1 MASAQRYKGQKLW
14 VKAGFRA
21 EYFPFMP
28 SQKFPPDSPRMRFQ
42 PMEEILVSDVRQ
54 MTADRAGYHPI
65 VLTFE
70 KGGILQ
76 ATVVGFFLKAKNEYQ
91 IQLDDLFYLKNPRAI
106 YSHWPPQTWSKIEA
120 HQLEEQMTFAQV
132 SLSIGD
138 GRLITIEA
146 GGVQL
151 YEFDRKPG
159 GQEGKI
165 RVRFRDGRV
174 IEIKP
179 SEGLSATIRL
189 CWRQFRV
196 ES

>member
-1 MASAQRYKGQKLW
+1 
-14 VKAGFRA
+14 
-21 EYFPFMP
+21 
-28 SQKFPPDSPRMRFQ
+28 
-42 PMEEILVSDVRQ
+42 MEEILVSDVRQ
-54 MTADRAGYHPI
+54 LTADKAGYHPI
-65 VLTFE
+65 VLILE

-106 YSHWPPQTWSKIEA
+106 YSHWSPQTWSKIEA

-151 YEFDRKPG
+151 YEFDRRPG

-179 SEGLSATIRL
+179 S
-189 CWRQFRV
+189 
-196 ES
+196 